1 MYDEHNNA
9 NQKDQLQ
16 PNASLVKIGG
26 LGEFHRG
33 KGIPRSDLS
42 DEGFPCLRYGEIYS
56 TYGNTISS
64 LKSRVVPEAASLAQ
78 TLKTGDI
85 VFTEAGETA
94 AEIGKAAA
102 YIGPEPA
109 YVGSHTIILRYHQ
122 QDPIFLAHALN
133 SEHAR
138 RQKVRFGK
146 GHSVV
151 HIHVSDLSKV
161 EIFLPSLSEQRTISD
176 ILRVWD
182 EAIEK
187 FRTLHD
193 ATVLQKHGLMQKLL
207 TGEWRVN
214 SKRVSA

>member
-1 MYDEHNNA
+1 MHDKHNA
-9 NQKDQLQ
+9 NQKGHLP
-16 PNASLVKIGG
+16 PNASLVRIGD

-42 DEGFPCLRYGEIYS
+42 DEGLPCLRYGEIYS
-56 TYGNTISS
+56 TYGITISS
-64 LKSRVVPEAASLAQ
+64 LKSRVMPEAASLAQ

-85 VFTEAGETA
+85 VFTEAGETVS
-94 AEIGKAAA
+94 EIGKAVA

-109 YVGSHTIILRYHQ
+109 YVGGHTIILRNHR
-122 QDPIFLAHALN
+122 QDSIFLAHALN

-161 EIFLPSLSEQRTISD
+161 EIFLPSLSEQRMIAD
-176 ILRVWD
+176 ILRTWD

-187 FRTLHD
+187 LSTLRD

-214 SKRVSA
+214 SKKAPA